1 MEKKNSRVSKL
12 LSSGNGI
19 FVSIIILA
27 IFLLVAA
34 IAVPN
39 VFQPTNLAN
48 VLRVN
53 SPAGIMAIGLAL
65 VLLTGEIDISVG
77 AIMSLSVMVISKIV
91 DFSEPLSIL
100 AMLGVGAACGFLN
113 GWIVAKMKVP
123 SLMVTIGTMSIYS
136 GLACIITN
144 AQAKFM
150 TTAYPIY
157 TTLAKGDLGGIP
169 ITFVLCVALG
179 LAFWFITTKTKFGK
193 NIYYTGANKRAAWMS
208 GIRIDKVKIAVFVI
222 CGIMAAFAAPLIT
235 TQIGRSNADA
245 GVGQEVTVIAIAVLG
260 GVSLDGGRGSILGV
274 LFGMVTMGI
283 LMNMLA
289 LSGLGTYVEMA
300 IKGILIIA
308 VVFIYGLVNRK
319 TGVLKE
325 A

>member
-19 FVSIIILA
+19 
-27 IFLLVAA
+27 LVAA

-123 SLMVTIGTMSIYS
+123 SLMATIGTMSIYS

>member
-34 IAVPN
+34 IVVPN